1 MEPEFQHATLRS
13 RKEEEELDRSTKKFK
28 DSSGDNPFVQTR
40 GQVSYKDSL
49 IGDIPEAY
57 AQAFSF
63 ENEEVLEAE
72 FDSELEEIT
81 EGLVEVKLTKETKNR
96 IRAPWA
102 KALIV
107 KVFGRTV
114 GYNYLTF
121 KINAM
126 WKPTARMDCVDLGK
140 DIFLIKF
147 YDHGDYDKVLRG
159 GPCFIGEHFLAI
171 KPWEPYFNA
180 SKSNFS
186 SMAVWVRF
194 LELPIEFYDRSV
206 LLEIGKAIG
215 PVLKIDSYTASGSRG
230 SYASLCIQIDLK
242 KLLINTIKVGR
253 LYQKVMYEGL
263 LALCFCCGR
272 VGHKQE
278 ACCYRVQLEE
288 NTSSPEPPPMQ
299 SEKKTS
305 QKPDQKFGEEMGKYP

>member
-13 RKEEEELDRSTKKFK
+13 REEEEELDRSTKKFK
-28 DSSGDNPFVQTR
+28 DNSGDNPLTQTR

-49 IGDIPEAY
+49 IGDLPGANT
-57 AQAFSF
+57 QAFSF
-63 ENEEVLEAE
+63 ENEEALEAGS
-72 FDSELEEIT
+72 DSKLEEIT

-107 KVFGRTV
+107 KVFGRTI

-140 DIFLIKF
+140 DFFLIKF
-147 YDHGDYDKVLRG
+147 YDNGDSDKVLRG
-159 GPCFIGEHFLAI
+159 GPWFIGEHFLAI
-171 KPWEPYFNA
+171 KPWEPYFRA
-180 SKSNFS
+180 SESSFS
-186 SMAVWVRF
+186 SVAVCVRF
-194 LELPIEFYDRSV
+194 PELPIEFCDRSV

-215 PVLKIDSYTASGSRG
+215 PVLRIDSYRAIGSRG
-230 SYASLCIQIDLK
+230 SYARLCLQIDLK
-242 KLLINTIKVGR
+242 KPLINTIKAGQ

-263 LALCFCCGR
+263 STLCFWCGR

-278 ACCYRVQLEE
+278 ACCFRVQPEE

-299 SEKKTS
+299 SEKKTP
-305 QKPDQKFGEEMGKYP
+305 QK